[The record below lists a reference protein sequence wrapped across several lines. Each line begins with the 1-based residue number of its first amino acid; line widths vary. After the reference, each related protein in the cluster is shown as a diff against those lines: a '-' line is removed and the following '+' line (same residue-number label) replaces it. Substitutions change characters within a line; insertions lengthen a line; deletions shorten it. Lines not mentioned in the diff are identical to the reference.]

1 MNRTIDIPPFPPLTW
16 NRYSWSGEVRL
27 PSWVGFQSRR
37 GAYASV
43 SDPAASDGTAGL
55 TVEGDAESLPTPEQA
70 AAFRYLLEHESAV
83 AAAVLRAIF
92 EYYPAEREAK
102 DVPEIADPAGLR
114 ALVGL
119 SAVHVTWVV
128 QDGAA
133 CIGFE
138 FGCAW
143 DAEHGAGV
151 MTHLGW
157 VIATGQADS
166 SFVAWIAREV
176 LGQ

>member
-1 MNRTIDIPPFPPLTW
+1 MNPTIDIPPFPPLTW
-16 NRYSWSGEVRL
+16 DRYSWSGEVRL
-27 PSWVGFQSRR
+27 PSWAGFQSRR

-43 SDPAASDGTAGL
+43 SEPMPSDGTAGL

-70 AAFRYLLEHESAV
+70 AAFRYLLENESAV
-83 AAAVLRAIF
+83 AAAVLRALF
-92 EYYPAEREAK
+92 DYYPAEREPE

-114 ALVGL
+114 VLVGL

-133 CIGFE
+133 CIGIGFE
-138 FGCAW
+138 FDSAW

-151 MTHLGW
+151 MTHQGR

-166 SFVAWIAREV
+166 SF
-176 LGQ
+176 